1 LAAAAEQALSN
12 SNPDLA
18 LALAL
23 QSVEIDNPPPLAHR
37 ALADVTYGPGT
48 RYLLEGHDA
57 FISVVAYSPDGE
69 TMLSAGGDGS
79 LCLWDAEDGS
89 MIRCESAHEGV
100 VTGAVYLE
108 NGEQYLTV
116 SEDGTM
122 RRWATESGEL
132 LQQYDFE
139 SAGLEFQIDEEGN
152 AALVR
157 SADGEVLLSSASANS
172 GTLERYSFAG
182 GFEGGLLSVAVDEE
196 HGRVLTG
203 VAGGLILLWDLDT
216 GQVIREYD
224 AHTDDTVSVDFSPD
238 GRLFA
243 SASDDETAM
252 VWEVEKDQPLAV
264 LEGHRSR
271 LLTVRF
277 SPDGLALATGSWDTT
292 AILWDMR
299 TFEEIRKFEGHTGG
313 VTHIEFLPEKQAILT
328 SSWDNSLR
336 LWNIVT
342 GAVLREFN
350 GHTGGVNALAISP
363 DRSVAI
369 S

>member
-1 LAAAAEQALSN
+1 
-12 SNPDLA
+12 
-18 LALAL
+18 
-23 QSVEIDNPPPLAHR
+23 
-37 ALADVTYGPGT
+37 
-48 RYLLEGHDA
+48 
-57 FISVVAYSPDGE
+57 
-69 TMLSAGGDGS
+69 
-79 LCLWDAEDGS
+79 
-89 MIRCESAHEGV
+89 
-100 VTGAVYLE
+100 
-108 NGEQYLTV
+108 
-116 SEDGTM
+116 
-122 RRWATESGEL
+122 
-132 LQQYDFE
+132 
-139 SAGLEFQIDEEGN
+139 
-152 AALVR
+152 
-157 SADGEVLLSSASANS
+157 
-172 GTLERYSFAG
+172 
-182 GFEGGLLSVAVDEE
+182 
-196 HGRVLTG
+196 
-203 VAGGLILLWDLDT
+203 
-216 GQVIREYD
+216 VIREYD

-277 SPDGLALATGSWDTT
+277 SPDGRALATGSWDTT
-292 AILWDMR
+292 AILWDMN

-336 LWNIVT
+336 MWNIVT

-369 S
+369 SGAFDTFVRVWDVNSVLEVDRLIGPAGVNIVSFSPDGRILAAGYDDNTIVLWDMRTHRPIKTLEGHNGHVNELDFTSDGALLVSGDDEGSVFLWDVATGELLWQKDMLVSGAVGGLDFSFDDSQLLVGGGAFVHLLDINGESIAAFEYAGRVVSAIFHPDGTKFAVGLLRADNNLLLADAQTGEVLRQYDGHTDGVLALAFNQDGSQLLSGSFDNS